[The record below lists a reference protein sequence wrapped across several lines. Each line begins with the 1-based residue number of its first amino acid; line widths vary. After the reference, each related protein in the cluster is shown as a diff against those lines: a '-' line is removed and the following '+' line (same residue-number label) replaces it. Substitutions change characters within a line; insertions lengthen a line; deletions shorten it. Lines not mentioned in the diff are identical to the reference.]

1 MPARRP
7 FTPML
12 KTLAPLAAILLL
24 AGCVTVAPDRRA
36 SVDDGVSG
44 EAMAGVRLPGTKPPV
59 PKMALRPPTAT
70 MPVTAATLP
79 PTPPHRPN
87 FPRIEAAE
95 LADMTAEQAL
105 TIFGTPT
112 RAERQR
118 GDQLGGVTAWIYEA
132 DGCRLKIAFHFS
144 VADNALRAHAHD
156 VAALDR
162 SAELPESLCLHAL
175 AKPKPK
181 LARRTVA
188 F

>member
-1 MPARRP
+1 MLARRP

-24 AGCVTVAPDRRA
+24 AGCVTVAPDRRVP
-36 SVDDGVSG
+36 VDDGVSTT
-44 EAMAGVRLPGTKPPV
+44 GVRLPGIKPPV
-59 PKMALRPPTAT
+59 PQTAVRPPTAT
-70 MPVTAATLP
+70 TPVTAATLP

-132 DGCRLKIAFHFS
+132 DGCRLEIAFHFS

-156 VAALDR
+156 VAALDQ
-162 SAELPESLCLHAL
+162 STELPESLCLHAL